1 MNPNNQTVNLME
13 VVEQAKVLHQDYFSK
28 QMNEILEYNKD
39 IPKIF
44 SDAILMAASDGQTS
58 ARVNLKYPLSAYIT
72 EFTYKPLNVKYIGQ
86 ITLDSPVAK
95 GKKIVVGY
103 EYEISFEL

>member
-1 MNPNNQTVNLME
+1 MSPNNQTVNMTE

-44 SDAILMAASDGQTS
+44 ADAILMAASYGETS
-58 ARVNLKYPLSAYIT
+58 SRINLKYPLSVYIT
-72 EFTYKPLNVKYIGQ
+72 EFTYKPLNVKYIGK
-86 ITLDSPVAK
+86 ITIDSPISE
-95 GKKIVVGY
+95 GKKNVIGY